1 MGFRKQEYQNE
12 LLFLSQGDLPHPG
25 IEPGSPTLWVDS
37 YRLSQKPKFY
47 QLSELSTSE
56 YSEYCVIVTYMQVN
70 CYFLLICLLL
80 VQFTELQPEN
90 PRE

>member
-1 MGFRKQEYQNE
+1 MEFSRQDYCSE
-12 LLFLSQGDLPHPG
+12 LPFPSLGDLPHPG
-25 IEPGSPTLWVDS
+25 IEPTLWVDS
-37 YRLSQKPKFY
+37 YRLSHKPKFY

-56 YSEYCVIVTYMQVN
+56 YSEYCVIVKCMQINFYSV
-70 CYFLLICLLL
+70 LICVLF